1 MMALAA
7 PHPVEVAVPVRAA
20 LAVMAA
26 AAAADLEE
34 SAVLL
39 LASVELRVEPAQQ
52 EARLHAQVVV

>member
-1 MMALAA
+1 M
-7 PHPVEVAVPVRAA
+7 EVAVPVRAA

-26 AAAADLEE
+26 AAAADLEG